1 MGDFQPLTPV
11 GDKLV
16 YTEVNVEAY
25 LLFNHIQNVVILKQP
40 QQQVRN
46 SPEEL
51 KFQLIL
57 QHCQQDS
64 LIKQEWMDLSEW
76 FVLTAYDSNYVS
88 WYQAHWVLYDNK
100 STFEYNMSMVQT
112 LETQITKLQARH
124 NCSEAK
130 KNIPKKQMDYIPVYT
145 LQRDPM

>member
-64 LIKQEWMDLSEW
+64 LIKQEWMDLSE
-76 FVLTAYDSNYVS
+76 
-88 WYQAHWVLYDNK
+88 
-100 STFEYNMSMVQT
+100 
-112 LETQITKLQARH
+112 
-124 NCSEAK
+124 
-130 KNIPKKQMDYIPVYT
+130 
-145 LQRDPM
+145 